1 MQTSLET
8 LGQLERRLTMS
19 VPVATIES
27 EISQR
32 LARLAKDAKLPGF
45 RPGKVPLRMIA
56 QQYGPKVRSDVI
68 SDAIQAKFADALR
81 EQNLRIAGFPRIEP
95 KTDAAP
101 ADELQFSAV
110 FEVYPEVR
118 VADISDLPIERPVAE
133 VGDEDI
139 ANTIDMLRRQRTH
152 YHHIERAAIAGDRV
166 IVDFTGK
173 MDGVEFPGGQAANFG
188 IVIGEG
194 RMLPE
199 FEAAVTGMSAG
210 ETKTF
215 SLTFPA
221 DYHGKE
227 VAGKQAEF
235 VLAAKSVEAPHVPE
249 VDAEFAK
256 AFGIASGN
264 IDELRAEIA
273 SNLRLELKRKIDA
286 KMKEQV
292 FTALRDRADFAL
304 PKALVDAETE
314 SAMQRAINE
323 LRERGVKPENVKLE
337 PQMFRP
343 SAEGRVKLGLV
354 IAELVR
360 TQGLHAKPEQVKAL
374 VQEAAQ
380 TYEQPDAV
388 IRWHYEK
395 PERLG
400 EFEALAVE
408 ANVVQW
414 ALSRAN
420 VSDKATPFAELMGTT
435 QSQPA
440 AS

>member
-32 LARLAKDAKLPGF
+32 LARLAKDVKVPGF
-45 RPGKVPLRMIA
+45 RPGKVPMRMIA

-68 SDAIQAKFADALR
+68 SDAVQAKLADALR
-81 EQNLRIAGFPRIEP
+81 EQNLRVAGLPRIEP
-95 KTDAAP
+95 KTDSP
-101 ADELQFSAV
+101 PSDELQFSAV

-118 VADISDLPIERPVAE
+118 VGDLADLAIERAVAE
-133 VGDEDI
+133 VGDEDVN
-139 ANTIDMLRRQRTH
+139 NTVEMLRRQRTH
-152 YHHIERAAIAGDRV
+152 YHHVERAAMTGDRV
-166 IVDFTGK
+166 VVDFTGRI
-173 MDGVEFPGGQAANFG
+173 DGVEFPGGQASNFG
-188 IVIGEG
+188 IVIGEA

-199 FEAAVTGMSAG
+199 FEAAVAGMSAG

-227 VAGKQAEF
+227 VAGRQAEF
-235 VLAAKSVEAPHVPE
+235 ALTAKGVEEPHVPE

-256 AFGIASGN
+256 AFGIASGS
-264 IDELRAEIA
+264 IAELRAEIA
-273 SNLRLELKRKIDA
+273 ANLRLELKRKIET
-286 KMKEQV
+286 KVKEQV

-304 PKALVDAETE
+304 PKALVDAETDA
-314 SAMQRAINE
+314 AMQRAVNE
-323 LRERGVKPENVKLE
+323 LRERGVKAEDIKLTLE
-337 PQMFRP
+337 MFRP
-343 SAEGRVKLGLV
+343 GAEARVKLGLV

-360 TQGLHAKPEQVKAL
+360 TQGLHPKPDQVKAL

-414 ALSRAN
+414 TLGRAK
-420 VSDKATPFAELMGTT
+420 VVDKVTPFAELMGTT
-435 QSQPA
+435 PAQPA

>member
-101 ADELQFSAV
+101 SDELQFSAV

-139 ANTIDMLRRQRTH
+139 SNTIDMLRRQRTH
-152 YHHIERAAIAGDRV
+152 YHHIERAAIDGDRV

-173 MDGVEFPGGQAANFG
+173 IDGVEFPGGQAANFG
-188 IVIGEG
+188 IVIGEA

-199 FEAAVTGMSAG
+199 FETAVTGMSAG

-235 VLAAKSVEAPHVPE
+235 VLSAKSVEAPHVPE

-273 SNLRLELKRKIDA
+273 SNLRLELKRKIDS

-314 SAMQRAINE
+314 SAMQRAMNE
-323 LRERGVKPENVKLE
+323 LRERGVKPENVQLE

-435 QSQPA
+435 QAQPT

>member
-8 LGQLERRLTMS
+8 LGQLERRLKMS
-19 VPVATIES
+19 VPVAKIES

-45 RPGKVPLRMIA
+45 RPGKVPMRMIA

-68 SDAIQAKFADALR
+68 SDAVQARFADAVR

-95 KTDAAP
+95 ETGAA
-101 ADELQFSAV
+101 ADELEFSAV
-110 FEVYPEVR
+110 FEVYPEVK
-118 VADISDLPIERPVAE
+118 VGDLTDVTIERPIAE
-133 VGDEDI
+133 VGEEEVT
-139 ANTIDMLRRQRTH
+139 NTIEMLRRQRTH
-152 YHHIERAAIAGDRV
+152 YHWVERAATAGDRV
-166 IVDFTGK
+166 IVDFTGRI
-173 MDGVEFPGGQAANFG
+173 DGIEFAGGQATDFG

-199 FEAAVTGMSAG
+199 FEAAVTGMSAAD
-210 ETKTF
+210 TKSF

-221 DYHGKE
+221 DYHGAE
-227 VAGKQAEF
+227 VAGRQAEF
-235 VLAAKSVEAPHVPE
+235 ALTVKRVEEPHMPE

-256 AFGIASGN
+256 AFGIASGS
-264 IDELRAEIA
+264 IEELQAEIA
-273 SNLRLELKRKIDA
+273 ANLKLELKRKIDA
-286 KMKEQV
+286 KLKEQV
-292 FTALRDRADFAL
+292 FTALRDRTDFAL
-304 PKALVDAETE
+304 PKALVEAETE
-314 SAMQRAINE
+314 RTMQRATND
-323 LRERGVKPENVKLE
+323 LRERGMKAEDMKLT
-337 PQMFRP
+337 PDMFRP
-343 SAEGRVKLGLV
+343 AAESRVKLGLV

-360 TQGLHAKPEQVKAL
+360 SQGLQAKPDEVKTL

-408 ANVVQW
+408 ANVVAW
-414 ALSRAN
+414 ALGRAR
-420 VSDKATPFAELMGTT
+420 VVDKPTPFAELMGTA
-435 QSQPA
+435 QAPA
-440 AS
+440 AGS